1 MPFDITNHFL
11 VSLAYKA
18 AVIQGMLGE
27 GNFAA
32 ERLHLAEPLPIE
44 AKAVRATNVN
54 PPLRGG
60 LGSFETDLFF
70 YSFPGK
76 GDSLVLTNSQGT
88 VVHFPERGKL
98 AYIEKK
104 DPFKDYGGSLEQS
117 QESLAK
123 IQSQID
129 TNGAYTLAT
138 QWLAAVSVDVK
149 SLESRYRSQ
158 VTQMS
163 YCSPP
168 LTPDQ
173 AMEMTTKD
181 KSLPPG
187 HTMVNLP
194 IFDVTWGGTADQ
206 NPPVWVQVFGVKK
219 ELIRL
224 RMEDTTFLQRAPIVI
239 TNALELNSTSSL
251 EHKTL
256 RTDKDSRTK
265 LNSLPDH

>member
-32 ERLHLAEPLPIE
+32 ERLHLPEPLPIQ

-70 YSFPGK
+70 YGFPGK
-76 GDSLVLTNSQGT
+76 GDSLALTNSEGT

-104 DPFKDYGGSLEQS
+104 EPFKDYGGSLEQS
-117 QESLAK
+117 LESLAK
-123 IQSQID
+123 LRSQID

-138 QWLAAVSVDVK
+138 QWLAAISVDVK

-173 AMEMTTKD
+173 AMEMTKD

-187 HTMVNLP
+187 HKMVNLP

-251 EHKTL
+251 DHKTL
-256 RTDKDSRTK
+256 RTDKDSKTK
-265 LNSLPDH
+265 FNSLPDH